1 MACHEADRR
10 RVRSRKHGRASRRL
24 PRQGLDRY
32 TVPGRTRWLGPSCPR
47 HLARREDARS
57 DSSEALLSSRRDEIV
72 RTVALP
78 NLAAGRWELA
88 PFTWKLT
95 TKLSL
100 LVPGASFSVDLFF
113 GEAVHLMMWYVNFER
128 PFQRT
133 RIGID
138 TFDLLLDLVV
148 DPDTSHHWKDEE
160 EYAQARRLGIIT
172 DDEHRHV
179 QQAREHVLALLD
191 AKTGPFDERWRSW
204 RRDLYWQLPTLPVD
218 ATTVP
223 APQSDQVR
231 PIGMHHETGPMPR
244 QM

>member
-1 MACHEADRR
+1 MRQTGVVFAPGSTAVRR
-10 RVRSRKHGRASRRL
+10 DVFRGKVWTATPFRVVRDGSDLLAL
-24 PRQGLDRY
+24 AIW
-32 TVPGRTRWLGPSCPR
+32 PGEKM
-47 HLARREDARS
+47 LAPTHQK
-57 DSSEALLSSRRDEIV
+57 ALLSSRRDEIV

-138 TFDLLLDLVV
+138 TFDLLLDLVI

-204 RRDLYWQLPTLPVD
+204 RRDLYWQLATLPVD

-231 PIGMHHETGPMPR
+231 PIGMHHETGPMSR